1 MIRRLGNKTRKKATE
16 KRQATARSLRN
27 PIDTADV
34 AMEVTTL
41 RIYRVHYSE
50 YSICP
55 RCEIPIEREYVN
67 YCSNCG
73 QKLSWESYLKGDIE
87 TEYCPPLCQHE
98 AASAEKPSQEKCFVT
113 K

>member
-1 MIRRLGNKTRKKATE
+1 MIRTIADKTRRKATE
-16 KRQATARSLRN
+16 KRQATARSLDKT
-27 PIDTADV
+27 IDTADV
-34 AMEVTTL
+34 VMEVTTL

-55 RCEIPIEREYVN
+55 RCEIPIEREFVN

-73 QKLSWESYLKGDIE
+73 QKLSWESFLKGDVDIE
-87 TEYCPPLCQHE
+87 YYPQLLQIE
-98 AASAEKPSQEKCFVT
+98 AASAENSSQEKCLVV

>member
-1 MIRRLGNKTRKKATE
+1 MIRRIADKTRRKATE
-16 KRQATARSLRN
+16 KRQATARSLGN
-27 PIDTADV
+27 PIDTADA
-34 AMEVTTL
+34 AMEVKTL

-55 RCEIPIEREYVN
+55 RCDIPIEREFVN

-73 QKLSWESYLKGDIE
+73 QRLSWESYLKGDIE
-87 TEYCPPLCQHE
+87 TEYCPPLFQNG
-98 AASAEKPSQEKCFVT
+98 AITAEKSSQEKCLAT